1 MSGEGC
7 GCPWCRVERGEIPPG
22 PYTPA
27 EFAALG
33 LQRGMAAST
42 PALTGADDPAVIAA
56 ATAVDKAREE
66 FAPLDEA
73 WREATARVRDADL
86 LTRSQDRATA
96 ERARRALLGL
106 REAVQTASDERDAAW
121 KLVVKA
127 QGRYQREARRAL
139 LAALT
144 ADQPAPVV
152 VEEEPVRRA
161 PVAFVRH

>member
-1 MSGEGC
+1 MC
-7 GCPWCRVERGEIPPG
+7 TCARCRVDRGEIPPG

-27 EFAALG
+27 EFAAAG
-33 LQRGMAAST
+33 LQRGLVARGPWPS
-42 PALTGADDPAVIAA
+42 GADDPAVLAA
-56 ATAVDKAREE
+56 GVAVDTAREE
-66 FAPLDEA
+66 FAPFDEA
-73 WREATARVRDADL
+73 WQEATARVRDAEL

-96 ERARRALLGL
+96 ERARRELPRL

-127 QGRYQREARRAL
+127 QERYRREARRAL
-139 LAALT
+139 IAALT
-144 ADQPAPVV
+144 ADQPTPVV